1 MSSKDFLDLHVIRYL
16 RQKPQLLLSLAAALT
31 VLAACHVFTPVNDLT
46 AALVAWNSF
55 TCLYI
60 AIALVHMLRAS
71 YATLESR
78 AHLYDDGEGVILI
91 LSLVAAGLSFAAIA
105 GELATSAGLPPA
117 VKAWHIAL
125 SGVTLLSSW
134 TFIHLAFAF
143 HYAHGY
149 YSGLA
154 RPKPVAGLIFPG
166 KEQPHYSDFLY
177 FAFVIGTSGQTADV
191 AFATREMRRIGTVHC
206 VAAFLFNATV
216 LALTINIAA
225 SLIAK

>member
-1 MSSKDFLDLHVIRYL
+1 MSSKGFLDLHVIRYL
-16 RQKPQLLLSLAAALT
+16 RQKPQLLQAVAAGLV
-31 VLAACHVFTPVNDLT
+31 VLAGCLVFTPVRGLT
-46 AALVAWNSF
+46 AALVAWNTF

-71 YATLESR
+71 YATLEAR
-78 AHLYDDGEGVILI
+78 AHLYDDGEGVILL
-91 LSLVAAGLSFAAIA
+91 LSVVAAGLSFAAIV
-105 GELATSAGLPPA
+105 GELATSSRLPAGEK
-117 VKAWHIAL
+117 VWHIAL
-125 SGVTLLSSW
+125 SGLTLLSSW
-134 TFIHLAFAF
+134 TYIHLAFAF

-154 RPKPVAGLIFPG
+154 RSKSVAGLEFPG

-191 AFATREMRRIGTVHC
+191 AFTTREMRRIGTVHC
-206 VAAFLFNATV
+206 IAAWLFNATV

-225 SLIAK
+225 SLISK